1 MTHTVLNVSGMSCMG
16 CVNSI
21 RKVVEPMPGVE
32 KVDISL
38 EAGRV
43 EVDHDLAQTTV
54 ENLKQAIEDAGYDI
68 V

>member
-43 EVDHDLAQTTV
+43 EVEHDPAKTTV
-54 ENLKQAIEDAGYDI
+54 DNLKQAIEDAGYDI

>member
-21 RKVVEPMPGVE
+21 RKVVEPMPGVD

-43 EVDHDLAQTTV
+43 EIDHDSAKV
-54 ENLKQAIEDAGYDI
+54 SVDSLKQAIEDAGYD
-68 V
+68 VV